1 MYLKRGPALMTST
14 RKGGRGGPEICH
26 LFPILVSK
34 HLMYLYL
41 MLNFADK
48 VGRGFVDAI
57 NV

>member
-1 MYLKRGPALMTST
+1 MKRGPALMTST

-26 LFPILVSK
+26 VFPILFSK